1 MTTYDVVFAEGLPTE
16 SYLDAG
22 DRGNFGNSG
31 VPVVL
36 YPDFSSRIH
45 EAEGCAPLVVTGS
58 KLDKARQATE
68 PFQGDWIA
76 DGFASASKTPSSYP

>member
-58 KLDKARQATE
+58 KLDKARHATE

-76 DGFASASKTPSSYP
+76 DWFRIRL